1 MPSRKCPVC
10 GASVKAENLPRH
22 LASVHPRDATSEMV
36 REAKQAGTVAARPAG
51 MRKRSLRTRPSWK
64 IPVAILV
71 IALIAGGAYVVA
83 TSNINPYSP
92 YNATTPVTDM
102 CVEHVSVPY
111 HYHVTLRIV
120 ISGSQYTI
128 PGDVGRPPTSPCMR
142 PLHTHATDGV
152 IHIESPVPHEFT
164 LRDFFTVWV
173 QPFTSSQILG
183 YSTGGGHTITMTV
196 NGASSTEFENYVFPH
211 FDNPAVTTIVIT
223 YQ

>member
-10 GASVKAENLPRH
+10 RASVNAENLPRH
-22 LASVHPRDATSEMV
+22 LASVHPKDATSEMV
-36 REAKQAGTVAARPAG
+36 REAKQSETPTTRPAR
-51 MRKRSLRTRPSWK
+51 MRKRSLRTRPSWR
-64 IPVAILV
+64 IPIAILV

-92 YNATTPVTDM
+92 YNANTPVTEM
-102 CVEHVSVPY
+102 CVDHAAIPY

-120 ISGSQYTI
+120 ISGSQHTI
-128 PGDVGRPPTSPCMR
+128 PGDVGRTPTSPCMR

-164 LRDFFTVWV
+164 LRDFFTVWG
-173 QPFTSSQILG
+173 QPFNSRQILG
-183 YSTGGGHTITMTV
+183 YSSGGGRSITMTV
-196 NGASSTEFENYVFPH
+196 NGASSTEFETYVFPH
-211 FDNPAVTTIVIT
+211 IVDATQTVIVIA